1 MINSLFR
8 CARAAHRSCQRALA
22 FTRMVLS
29 DAALQGIE
37 DAWRATAKHPMRH
50 EQRRLLLTRRLRAEF
65 QAAVCR
71 AAYRKLLEAG
81 PKQPQQQI
89 GRRAA

>member
-1 MINSLFR
+1 MLQWILRS
-8 CARAAHRSCQRALA
+8 ARAAHRSCQWALA
-22 FTRMVLS
+22 FTRMILS
-29 DAALQGIE
+29 DAQLQGIE

-71 AAYRKLLEAG
+71 AAYRKLLEAA
-81 PKQPQQQI
+81 PKQQPQQI